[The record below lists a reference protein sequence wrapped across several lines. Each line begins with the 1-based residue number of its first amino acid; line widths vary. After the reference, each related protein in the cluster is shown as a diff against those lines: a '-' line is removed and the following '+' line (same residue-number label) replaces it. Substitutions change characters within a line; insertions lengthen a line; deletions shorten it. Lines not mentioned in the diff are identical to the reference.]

1 MLWKFLKHSTGDPR
15 EAVRYLLSKRER
27 NGQLRHGVRILAG
40 SADEFIAVTT
50 NSPHKHKYK
59 SFVMGWADEEAPTIA
74 EIRAEIRRWEQVAFA
89 GLERDQ
95 YTYFAVLH
103 ESVAGGHDLHIL
115 TPRVE
120 LRSGRSLNISPP
132 SKAAERAF
140 TLAQDVANAA
150 RGWASPSDPTRARLV
165 RPTSPA
171 AFEDAALIRAGLRL
185 GRRPETQI
193 TDWLVRGIQAGQ
205 IQTRTDVVT
214 SLAGLGPVT
223 REGADYV
230 SVKLPGRER
239 ALRLRGLVYERDLAP
254 RRILARLSGPNG
266 LAERGPDWRG
276 GKRDPAAAER
286 CAEELRE
293 LVEKRAAYN
302 RARYGGSAVVIE
314 LDGDDD
320 SDRGGRAVSGR
331 PGPHEGRSS
340 QRTQQGAPALGGPR
354 SGLDSNDDRH
364 GNAPALL
371 GDRDLVGPGLLEGR
385 PSGSS
390 PRASDR
396 IGAAVPGNAA
406 AEPRRSWG
414 DLVVGEQRSRRGA
427 RGTRSGDG
435 PDAPADSRVLRER
448 SGAEELSPR
457 QRRGGAQQRGQM
469 TTELDEY
476 LAQAIRRARQ
486 SPASS
491 PQLPKENTVANTTST
506 SATVTPLAVSPLPK
520 TRPSL
525 REVPALTSKKTAT
538 AVASAG
544 VAAGGSAGI
553 ELERPPAPGA
563 GASSASTIDVGFF
576 GRVIEWL
583 RNLIKRIFN
592 VVSVEPARAALEQVD
607 PRDKM
612 LAELRAEL
620 AATRAELAKL
630 RAAAAAR
637 GFDLSNLDQ
646 ADDAAGR
653 AIDAGVRALEL
664 DRARDRARQRREFA
678 AMAAAQQGSSAA
690 IAEVSNAAAGVDRA
704 AADQAQLDSE
714 EASAAEAAR
723 EASELDI
730 KDPARAEELRQTWL
744 ILDRKIRAAHAQI
757 VDELRHP
764 PSDEPEGPQ
773 PTDPDARVKL
783 IQEHRAALK
792 QARLDREDQ
801 LASWADERR
810 AIEREMWSEQDLD
823 LDDDGLLE
831 QLR

>member
-15 EAVRYLLSKRER
+15 KAVGYLLSKRER
-27 NGQLRHGVRILAG
+27 NGQLRYGVRVLAG
-40 SADEFIAVTT
+40 NAEEFIAITL
-50 NSPHKHKYK
+50 NSPHKHTYK
-59 SFVMGWADEEAPTIA
+59 SFVMSWADEEAPAIA
-74 EIRAEIRRWEQVAFA
+74 EIRAEIQRWEQVAFA

-103 ESVAGGHDLHIL
+103 ESLAGGHDLHIL

-214 SLAGLGPVT
+214 SLAGLGTVT

-254 RRILARLSGPNG
+254 QRIFARLSGPNG

-314 LDGDDD
+314 FDGDDD
-320 SDRGGRAVSGR
+320 SDRGRRAVSGR
-331 PGPHEGRSS
+331 PGPHEDRPA
-340 QRTQQGAPALGGPR
+340 QRTQPGAPTLGGPR

-364 GNAPALL
+364 GDSPALL
-371 GDRDLVGPGLLEGR
+371 GDRDLVGPGLLDGR
-385 PSGSS
+385 SSGSS
-390 PRASDR
+390 PCASDR
-396 IGAAVPGNAA
+396 IGAAVPGDAA
-406 AEPRRSWG
+406 AEPRRSRG

-427 RGTRSGDG
+427 RGARSGDG

-457 QRRGGAQQRGQM
+457 RRRGGAQQRQM

-525 REVPALTSKKTAT
+525 REVPALSSKKTAT
-538 AVASAG
+538 AAASVG
-544 VAAGGSAGI
+544 VAEGGSAGI
-553 ELERPPAPGA
+553 ELERPTAPGVSA
-563 GASSASTIDVGFF
+563 PSASTIDGGFF

-592 VVSVEPARAALEQVD
+592 VVSVAQPAPAVLEQID

-612 LAELRAEL
+612 LAELRAEF

-637 GFDLSNLDQ
+637 GFDLSSLDQ

-690 IAEVSNAAAGVDRA
+690 IAEVSNAAAGADRA
-704 AADQAQLDSE
+704 AADQAQLDTE

-730 KDPARAEELRQTWL
+730 KDPARAEEMRQAWL
-744 ILDRKIRAAHAQI
+744 ILDRKIRTAHAQI

-764 PSDEPEGPQ
+764 PSDEPEGPL
-773 PTDPDARVKL
+773 PTDPDARVTL

-810 AIEREMWSEQDLD
+810 AIEREMWPEQDLD
-823 LDDDGLLE
+823 LDADGLLE